1 VPVPGG
7 RAWRLDRELE
17 GEVIVTDHEREEYR
31 QQLVALAHRIRGD
44 MTELSGEALR
54 RAGGEASGNLSNMPL
69 HLADLGTDAFEHEI
83 TLGLLENE
91 SQVLQDIAAA
101 LDRIE
106 NRTYGDCELCDKEIS
121 PERLKALPYV
131 HHCIAC
137 AEQVQRGEVS
147 PAHTTGS

>member
-1 VPVPGG
+1 LPVPGG
-7 RAWRLDRELE
+7 RAWQLDREPK

-31 QQLVALAHRIRGD
+31 RQLVALAHRIRGD

-69 HLADLGTDAFEHEI
+69 HLADLGTDAFEHEV

-101 LDRIE
+101 LDRME
-106 NRTYGDCELCDKEIS
+106 NGTYGQCELCGKEIDH
-121 PERLKALPYV
+121 ERLKVLPYV

-137 AEQVQRGEVS
+137 AHREQSGAAS
-147 PAHTTGS
+147 PAHTTGA